1 MKGVAMNEKILV
13 ISNRT
18 KDGILFKQILG
29 SKDFDVVTVTLSEN
43 VENLLLNNKF
53 SAILVDYDQVGNL
66 AYNWINLLQENR
78 SQSCVILYG
87 ENKKAEKI
95 SEILQSGVYGF
106 ISRPNIS
113 KRLYET
119 ILGGIENR
127 KAFIEIFRMMNDLKV
142 INENIEKE
150 KEDLRKKNQELNF
163 INRLSSEVAYDLN
176 WGMILPRILN
186 TGVLNV
192 LNPAL
197 FGMLYHID
205 SRWNLA
211 LHLSEGEINKKILGR
226 LKKEMIQI
234 FFSISGERVSIT
246 ESDVQ
251 LYSSDIKI
259 SSAEAISLSKQVV
272 LPLSLAGN
280 LLGMIAVLPKDNK
293 EYNDDKIELLST
305 VSNILAMSLKNAQE
319 YHRLKEMAVKDGLT
333 GILNRKGFQDFLQ
346 KEFHSAKRYHRQ
358 LSLIMIDV
366 DNFKNINDS
375 LGHQAG
381 DLVLRELAGCLM
393 GSVRQ
398 ADIVSRYGGDEF
410 VILLPNTDIK
420 QAEMLLRRVLS
431 DIRNHVFE
439 WESKTIDV
447 KISCGMS
454 TAGELEKLETEKDLI
469 SKADARL
476 YDAKHSQNLK
486 YMHN

>member
-1 MKGVAMNEKILV
+1 MNEKILV

-18 KDGILFKQILG
+18 EDEILFRQILG
-29 SKDFDVVTVTLSEN
+29 SKDFDVMTVALSEN
-43 VENLLLNNKF
+43 VENILLNNRF
-53 SAILVDYDQVGNL
+53 GAILVDYDQFGNL
-66 AYNWINLLQENR
+66 AYNWINLLQNNR
-78 SQSCVILYG
+78 SQTCVILYG
-87 ENKKAEKI
+87 ENKRAEKI
-95 SEILQSGVYGF
+95 SEILQNGVYGF

-127 KAFIEIFRMMNDLKV
+127 KAFIEIFRMMNELKV
-142 INENIEKE
+142 INESIETE
-150 KEDLRKKNQELNF
+150 KKDLRKKNQELTF

-176 WGMILPRILN
+176 WEMILPRILN

-197 FGMLYHID
+197 FGMLYHIN

-226 LKKEMIQI
+226 LKEEMTQI
-234 FFSISGERVSIT
+234 FFSISGESVSIT
-246 ESDVQ
+246 DNNVH

-259 SSAEAISLSKQVV
+259 SSAEEISLSKQVV

-280 LLGMIAVLPKDNK
+280 LLGMIAVLAKHNQ
-293 EYNDDKIELLST
+293 EYSNDKIELLST

-319 YHRLKEMAVKDGLT
+319 YHRLKEMAVRDGLT

-366 DNFKNINDS
+366 DNFKKINDS

-381 DLVLRELAGCLM
+381 DFVLRELAKCLM
-393 GSVRQ
+393 GSIRQ
-398 ADIVSRYGGDEF
+398 ADIVCRYGGDEF
-410 VILLPNTDIK
+410 AILLPNTDIK
-420 QAEMLLRRVLS
+420 QAEMLLRRILS
-431 DIRNHVFE
+431 DVRNQAFE
-439 WESKTIDV
+439 WESETIDV
-447 KISCGMS
+447 KISCGIS
-454 TAGELEKLETEKDLI
+454 TAGELEKHDTETDLI
-469 SKADARL
+469 SKADERL
-476 YDAKHSQNLK
+476 YDAKQSQHLK
-486 YMHN
+486 YMHS